1 MGREIFA
8 LFCLM
13 GNTNC
18 TSWLFCEA
26 RYLARAQPHLL
37 ARVPQH
43 LGLQPVKLA
52 EGNLCWFA
60 AGEFPVFDLVCCS
73 FCPEV
78 FLSFLLRRKQI
89 GSFCGAQRHFLL
101 TWAGW
106 DPMST
111 CEELAIRKHEIKL
124 KLLGLQASNSL
135 IRSCQTN
142 CLNQLNPE
150 TPSDSSSCRHCRK
163 LLCSGSGL

>member
-43 LGLQPVKLA
+43 LGLQPVKLV

-78 FLSFLLRRKQI
+78 FLSYLSCRKKHWLL
-89 GSFCGAQRHFLL
+89 L
-101 TWAGW
+101 W
-106 DPMST
+106 ST
-111 CEELAIRKHEIKL
+111 KKFIVD
-124 KLLGLQASNSL
+124 LGLVGTQRWL
-135 IRSCQTN
+135 CCGSCK
-142 CLNQLNPE
+142 QLWKAE
-150 TPSDSSSCRHCRK
+150 
-163 LLCSGSGL
+163 